1 MCFGDFVKVNYRQ
14 YLDVSNFWFISNKYM
29 IETRRE
35 MFGFLKALKMRIY
48 PVTTFDD
55 REKAFE
61 SKFAHDEEIMFKVR
75 ARRNRLFG
83 EWVAAEL
90 GITGDDVSAYAGD
103 VVAADLEEEG
113 DDDIMRKVAAD
124 YDAKNV
130 AFNADTLSAKLNDF
144 LSVAKE
150 QIMSE

>member
-1 MCFGDFVKVNYRQ
+1 M
-14 YLDVSNFWFISNKYM
+14 
-29 IETRRE
+29 
-35 MFGFLKALKMRIY
+35 
-48 PVTTFDD
+48 TTFDD

-61 SKFAHDEEIMFKVR
+61 NKFAHDEEIMFKVR

-83 EWVAAEL
+83 EWVAGEL
-90 GITGDDVSAYAGD
+90 GITGGAIADYAGD

-113 DDDIMRKVAAD
+113 DDDIMRKIAAD

-130 AFNADTLSAKLNDF
+130 AFNKDIVSAKLNDF
-144 LSVAKE
+144 MGTAKE

>member
-1 MCFGDFVKVNYRQ
+1 M
-14 YLDVSNFWFISNKYM
+14 
-29 IETRRE
+29 
-35 MFGFLKALKMRIY
+35 
-48 PVTTFDD
+48 TTFDD

-61 SKFAHDEEIMFKVR
+61 NKFAHDEEIMFKVR

-83 EWVAAEL
+83 EWVAGEL
-90 GITGDDVSAYAGD
+90 GITGDAVADYAGD

-124 YDAKNV
+124 YEAKNA
-130 AFNADTLSAKLNDF
+130 AFNKDAAMAKLNDF
-144 LSVAKE
+144 LGTAKE